1 MKISKNLIVQLVSL
15 LLLAFTFSGLDVK
28 PDETATTIVNYLSDG
43 QFFALLTYV
52 LINLLNV
59 FIHWY
64 KQLKENP
71 GSFWKFT
78 ESVNFWVSAVN
89 ILLGFVLLKF
99 GIQIDPEAVNN
110 FISLIFSKDY
120 WEAGTVFIINI
131 LIPILKIVI
140 SKEKRK

>member
-15 LLLAFTFSGLDVK
+15 LLLALTFSGLDVK

-110 FISLIFSKDY
+110 FISLIFSKNY

-140 SKEKRK
+140 SKDKRK

>member
-1 MKISKNLIVQLVSL
+1 MKISKNLITQIVSL
-15 LLLAFTFSGLDVK
+15 ILLAFTFSGLEVK

-140 SKEKRK
+140 SKDKRK

>member
-110 FISLIFSKDY
+110 IISLIFSKDY

-140 SKEKRK
+140 SKDKRK